1 MGGLVE
7 HNAAQAGG
15 VVIVPDDQRRKTHA
29 VVRLAEARVVGV
41 ANELIDWRAVAVGG
55 VKVTVRIKAHSERVH
70 LPEGKLLHAG
80 AVELHAVGVAGVHSD
95 ARAVGGIDGGVVVEP
110 VCDVEPAVEP
120 ARERRLHA
128 VRVTLVAKRA
138 VELGAFVRAAVA
150 VGVPQKPDVGNTP
163 RDDTILVRVDSGG
176 DVEAVGEG
184 GELVVTP
191 VAVGVLEYLDRVAA
205 GLAKRHGVRILE
217 RTRDPEAAALVERE
231 IHRLANVRAGGD
243 QFHLEPVRHIERL
256 EAFPDRE
263 RFGLAH
269 QRLEVRPT
277 ERIRGLRLAKR
288 EHRRKRNNDSQHE
301 SARLAV
307 SPSQAKP
314 RFLAISLAWA
324 CSRRV
329 VFS

>member
-41 ANELIDWRAVAVGG
+41 ANELIDRRAVAVGG
-55 VKVTVRIKAHSERVH
+55 VKVAVRIKAHAERVH
-70 LPEGKLLHAG
+70 LPEGKLLHAR
-80 AVELHAVGVAGVHSD
+80 AVELHAVGVTGVHPD

-128 VRVTLVAKRA
+128 VRVALVAKRA

-269 QRLEVRPT
+269 QRLEVRPAK
-277 ERIRGLRLAKR
+277 RIRGLRLAK
-288 EHRRKRNNDSQHE
+288 HHHGRKRNDY
-301 SARLAV
+301 
-307 SPSQAKP
+307 P
-314 RFLAISLAWA
+314 
-324 CSRRV
+324 
-329 VFS
+329 